1 LLQLCVSDSLF
12 KQKVMKKYTVIYSEY
27 FQTGSHQNSI
37 TKKKHIECDKENL
50 NQTVE
55 KEVGWGNVWFILDG
69 HCEST
74 SD

>member
-1 LLQLCVSDSLF
+1 
-12 KQKVMKKYTVIYSEY
+12 MKKYTVIYSEY
-27 FQTGSHQNSI
+27 FQTGRYQNSI
-37 TKKKHIECDKENL
+37 TKKKLIECDKENL

-55 KEVGWGNVWFILDG
+55 KEVGWSDVWFILDG

>member
-1 LLQLCVSDSLF
+1 MLQLCVSDSLF

-55 KEVGWGNVWFILDG
+55 KEVGWGNMWFILDG